1 LEDRFGPLPTETE
14 ELLLTMRLRWV
25 ARILGMEK
33 VILKAGKLIAAFVSE
48 EKSPYFQGPMF
59 ARVLNY
65 LKENSRDASMYQRN
79 GALRLR
85 IENINSIR
93 VMLGVFEDM
102 AGMTAAEAAEMT
114 SGRKAA
120 EQEGNK
126 K

>member
-1 LEDRFGPLPTETE
+1 
-14 ELLLTMRLRWV
+14 
-25 ARILGMEK
+25 MEK

-93 VMLGVFEDM
+93 IVLGIFEDM
-102 AGMTAAEAAEMT
+102 AGMTASEAAEMT
-114 SGRKAA
+114 SGRKVA
-120 EQEGNK
+120 EKARNQK
-126 K
+126 